1 MIKWNYSKLSVAQ
14 SGYENKIDEFM
25 EEKPVKII
33 IAGDGKVGNMLTN
46 QLSAEGHDITLVD
59 SNPEVL
65 EASIESYDVMTV
77 QGNCASMEVL
87 NQAGVQET
95 DLLIAATS
103 ADEVNLLCCMT
114 AHGMLPGIHT
124 IARIRNPEYS
134 NQIYKM
140 RDTFALSL
148 AVNPEKQAAVEIER
162 LLKFPGF
169 LHREAFVG
177 GRVEIAEIRL
187 EASNKL
193 CNVSLN
199 ELDSIVKC
207 RVLVC
212 AVLRNGNVVTPDGN
226 FVLKAGDRVF
236 VTAPT
241 NNLAILLNNI
251 GTITKKVKNVM
262 ICGGSKIGFYL
273 AQRLQKSG
281 MSVKIIEQKKE
292 RCIQLASLLPHV
304 TVIQGD
310 ASSQALLYSE
320 DIEEMD
326 ALVTLTGLDEMNMII
341 AMYGKKSGVSQIITK
356 VGRRR
361 NGNLLDELE
370 LGSVVCPKELCCNN
384 IVRYVRAMQN
394 QTGAAVTVHTI
405 ADGQAE
411 AMEFR
416 VNEKTIH
423 CNEPLKAL
431 KIRKNVLVASIIH
444 GGQIEIPN
452 GDSCFTQG
460 DSVVVV
466 TSSDKVLYQLND
478 IFE

>member
-1 MIKWNYSKLSVAQ
+1 
-14 SGYENKIDEFM
+14 
-25 EEKPVKII
+25 
-33 IAGDGKVGNMLTN
+33 
-46 QLSAEGHDITLVD
+46 
-59 SNPEVL
+59 
-65 EASIESYDVMTV
+65 
-77 QGNCASMEVL
+77 
-87 NQAGVQET
+87 
-95 DLLIAATS
+95 
-103 ADEVNLLCCMT
+103 
-114 AHGMLPGIHT
+114 
-124 IARIRNPEYS
+124 
-134 NQIYKM
+134 
-140 RDTFALSL
+140 
-148 AVNPEKQAAVEIER
+148 
-162 LLKFPGF
+162 
-169 LHREAFVG
+169 
-177 GRVEIAEIRL
+177 
-187 EASNKL
+187 
-193 CNVSLN
+193 
-199 ELDSIVKC
+199 
-207 RVLVC
+207 
-212 AVLRNGNVVTPDGN
+212 
-226 FVLKAGDRVF
+226 
-236 VTAPT
+236 
-241 NNLAILLNNI
+241 
-251 GTITKKVKNVM
+251 
-262 ICGGSKIGFYL
+262 
-273 AQRLQKSG
+273 
-281 MSVKIIEQKKE
+281 
-292 RCIQLASLLPHV
+292 
-304 TVIQGD
+304 
-310 ASSQALLYSE
+310 
-320 DIEEMD
+320 MD

-341 AMYGKKSGVSQIITK
+341 AMYGKKCGVSQIITK

>member
-1 MIKWNYSKLSVAQ
+1 M
-14 SGYENKIDEFM
+14 
-25 EEKPVKII
+25 
-33 IAGDGKVGNMLTN
+33 
-46 QLSAEGHDITLVD
+46 
-59 SNPEVL
+59 
-65 EASIESYDVMTV
+65 
-77 QGNCASMEVL
+77 
-87 NQAGVQET
+87 
-95 DLLIAATS
+95 
-103 ADEVNLLCCMT
+103 
-114 AHGMLPGIHT
+114 
-124 IARIRNPEYS
+124 
-134 NQIYKM
+134 
-140 RDTFALSL
+140 
-148 AVNPEKQAAVEIER
+148 
-162 LLKFPGF
+162 
-169 LHREAFVG
+169 
-177 GRVEIAEIRL
+177 
-187 EASNKL
+187 
-193 CNVSLN
+193 
-199 ELDSIVKC
+199 
-207 RVLVC
+207 
-212 AVLRNGNVVTPDGN
+212 
-226 FVLKAGDRVF
+226 
-236 VTAPT
+236 
-241 NNLAILLNNI
+241 
-251 GTITKKVKNVM
+251 
-262 ICGGSKIGFYL
+262 
-273 AQRLQKSG
+273 
-281 MSVKIIEQKKE
+281 
-292 RCIQLASLLPHV
+292 